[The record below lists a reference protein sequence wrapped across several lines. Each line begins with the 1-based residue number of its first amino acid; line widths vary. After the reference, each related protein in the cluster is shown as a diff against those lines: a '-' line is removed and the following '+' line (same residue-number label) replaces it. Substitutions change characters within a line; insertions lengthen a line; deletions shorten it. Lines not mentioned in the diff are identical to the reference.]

1 VFSAIVHLLYT
12 NLKQTADRL
21 LPYRVLYFECGYGN
35 GGLLL
40 AAGHSGTS
48 KRRDSVKLKNV
59 GRLRRIVVLV
69 LGGLALGVLP
79 VTGATISGTVTFDGT
94 PPAPEKLQVTK
105 DPEKCGTEQVSEA
118 LVIGEGKG
126 IQYVVVSIANAPSG
140 QLDTAREVELD
151 QQGCR
156 FTPHVVVVP
165 AGATLV
171 VRNSDGI
178 MHNLHTFSKANPSI
192 NKAQP
197 GFKKTMPVSSFKQ
210 PEIIK
215 VQCDMHGW
223 MRAWVVVTNTPYTVV
238 TDAAGR
244 FQLPE
249 VPAGTY
255 TLKFWHE
262 TLGETQREVT
272 VKDGE
277 TATVQMALGK

>member
-1 VFSAIVHLLYT
+1 M
-12 NLKQTADRL
+12 
-21 LPYRVLYFECGYGN
+21 E
-35 GGLLL
+35 
-40 AAGHSGTS
+40 
-48 KRRDSVKLKNV
+48 NV
-59 GRLRRIVVLV
+59 GRFRRIVVLV

-79 VTGATISGTVTFDGT
+79 VTGATIGGTVTFDGT
-94 PPAPEKLQVTK
+94 PPPPETLQVTK
-105 DPEKCGTEQVSEA
+105 DPDKCGTEQVSEA
-118 LVIGEGKG
+118 LVVGEGKG
-126 IQYVVVSIANAPSG
+126 IQYVVVSIANATPGKGHEKDEEKEEKGRKGEREAKS
-140 QLDTAREVELD
+140 AEVELD
-151 QQGCR
+151 QHGCR
-156 FTPHVVVVP
+156 FMPHVVVLP

-171 VRNSDGI
+171 SRNSDGI

-197 GFKKTMPVSSFKQ
+197 GFKKTMPISTLKT
-210 PEIIK
+210 PETIK

-223 MRAWVVVTNTPYTVV
+223 MRAWIVVTDTPYTVV
-238 TDAAGR
+238 TDATGR

-277 TATVQMALGK
+277 TVMVNMALGK

>member
-1 VFSAIVHLLYT
+1 M
-12 NLKQTADRL
+12 
-21 LPYRVLYFECGYGN
+21 EG
-35 GGLLL
+35 
-40 AAGHSGTS
+40 SGMC
-48 KRRDSVKLKNV
+48 RRS
-59 GRLRRIVVLV
+59 VVLA
-69 LGGLALGVLP
+69 LGSLVLGVLP
-79 VTGATISGTVTFDGT
+79 VAGATIHGTVTFDGT
-94 PPAPEKLQVTK
+94 PPPPETLQVTK

-126 IQYVVVSIANAPSG
+126 IQYVVVSIAHAPPG
-140 QLDTAREVELD
+140 KRQEKDHEKDKEKEEKGEKGEREEKAAEVELD

-171 VRNSDGI
+171 ARNSDGI
-178 MHNLHTFSKANPSI
+178 MHNLHTFSKSNPPI

-197 GFKKTMPVSSFKQ
+197 GFKKTMPISSLKQ

-223 MRAWVVVTNTPYTVV
+223 MRGWIVVTDTPYTVV

-277 TATVQMALGK
+277 TVTANMVLGK